1 MGVGSISQGGRTL
14 AQPAVGGRAG
24 KGQVSANLLFSLC
37 QPNGECRQTDK
48 IRAVAHGVIRSKE
61 RKVTLVVVLLLIPY
75 LLPSVAVPGCQSR

>member
-14 AQPAVGGRAG
+14 AQPAMGGRAG
-24 KGQVSANLLFSLC
+24 KGQASTNHLFSLC

-48 IRAVAHGVIRSKE
+48 IRAVPHGVLRSKE